1 MIQSSASECVL
12 DCLLA
17 ARAQVII
24 VVISGNICYHHES
37 GHIGDLMI
45 VRIMVLN
52 LMVAIVMIMIGNIKL
67 LQ

>member
-24 VVISGNICYHHES
+24 VIIGGNIFYYHDS
-37 GHIGDLMI
+37 GHIGDHMI
-45 VRIMVLN
+45 VLIMVLK